1 METIKKILEYIWIGI
16 CYLFKG
22 LWIVL
27 RFILILIWRGVV
39 WIWDF
44 IVLRLTTRRTASGDF
59 DRRFKSTQEIENK
72 EMGCAGAVIVAGIV
86 IVLILGIIGPF
97 LPDKNEEDSNK
108 DKSDTVTVEKRK
120 KLQKQDTPTVASKE
134 KKEID
139 TQDTTIDLH
148 SIIKEGFGVEQEE
161 EEDESPCETEPII
174 EKINYS
180 PINKEELPE
189 LPSMDLP
196 TSNEAL

>member
-59 DRRFKSTQEIENK
+59 DRRFKSTQKIENK
-72 EMGCAGAVIVAGIV
+72 EMGCVGAVIVIA
-86 IVLILGIIGPF
+86 LILWLIGF
-97 LPDKNEEDSNK
+97 LLPDKNEENSNI
-108 DKSDTVTVEKRK
+108 DKSDTVAVEKRK
-120 KLQKQDTPTVASKE
+120 MLQKKDTPTVASKDN
-134 KKEID
+134 KEID
-139 TQDTTIDLH
+139 IQDTTIDLQLM
-148 SIIKEGFGVEQEE
+148 IEEDFDEEQE

-174 EKINYS
+174 EQLNYS
-180 PINKEELPE
+180 LVDKEELPE
-189 LPSMDLP
+189 LPKMDLP

>member
-44 IVLRLTTRRTASGDF
+44 IVTLWRTPSTASGNWDM
-59 DRRFKSTQEIENK
+59 RFKGAKKIEWK
-72 EMGCAGAVIVAGIV
+72 IFMLGFGIPS
-86 IVLILGIIGPF
+86 IVLLIIGLSVSLFKPK
-97 LPDKNEEDSNK
+97 PSGDKDKEDSIHLVK
-108 DKSDTVTVEKRK
+108 EEVKIK
-120 KLQKQDTPTVASKE
+120 KKHTKAPVE
-134 KKEID
+134 KKEMVL
-139 TQDTTIDLH
+139 QDTTIDLH
-148 SIIKEGFGVEQEE
+148 LITEEVFDEKQEE
-161 EEDESPCETEPII
+161 EANESPCKTEPII
-174 EKINYS
+174 EKNNYS
-180 PINKEELPE
+180 PVDKEELPE
-189 LPSMDLP
+189 LPKMDLP

>member
-44 IVLRLTTRRTASGDF
+44 IVLRLTTRRTASGNF
-59 DRRFKSTQEIENK
+59 DRRFKSTEEIENK
-72 EMGCAGAVIVAGIV
+72 EMGCVGAVIV
-86 IVLILGIIGPF
+86 IVLILWLIGLL
-97 LPDKNEEDSNK
+97 LPDKNNEDSHN
-108 DKSDTVTVEKRK
+108 DNSDTVAIEKRK
-120 KLQKQDTPTVASKE
+120 RIQKQDNPIGTLKE
-134 KKEID
+134 NKEID
-139 TQDTTIDLH
+139 IQDTTIDLH

-161 EEDESPCETEPII
+161 EDEYPCETEPII
-174 EKINYS
+174 EKLNYS

>member
-72 EMGCAGAVIVAGIV
+72 EMGCVGAVIVIA
-86 IVLILGIIGPF
+86 LILWLIGF
-97 LPDKNEEDSNK
+97 LLPDKNEENSNI
-108 DKSDTVTVEKRK
+108 DKSDTVAVEKRK
-120 KLQKQDTPTVASKE
+120 MLQKKDTPTVASKDN
-134 KKEID
+134 KEID
-139 TQDTTIDLH
+139 IQDTTIDLQLM
-148 SIIKEGFGVEQEE
+148 IEEDFDEEQEE

-174 EKINYS
+174 EQ
-180 PINKEELPE
+180 
-189 LPSMDLP
+189 
-196 TSNEAL
+196 